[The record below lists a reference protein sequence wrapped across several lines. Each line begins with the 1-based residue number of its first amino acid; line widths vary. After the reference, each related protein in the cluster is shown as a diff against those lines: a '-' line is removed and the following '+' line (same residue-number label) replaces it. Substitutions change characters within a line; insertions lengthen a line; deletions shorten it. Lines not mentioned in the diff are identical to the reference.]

1 MVFRGWDCF
10 HSIRNEFL
18 LRSWCSKKFPT
29 YPKNI
34 FSNDFLSKTYFWGI
48 FGNFGNPY
56 QNYKGNYT
64 IPFIILVRISEISE
78 KSPKN
83 MFWIKKSIEKIF
95 FGKVGNF
102 FEHQDRSKN
111 SLRIEWKHSQP
122 LRTTLK
128 HSSRRV
134 ILFLL

>member
-1 MVFRGWDCF
+1 MNFYFDLDVRKNSQLIQKTFFRTIF
-10 HSIRNEFL
+10 
-18 LRSWCSKKFPT
+18 
-29 YPKNI
+29 YPKHI
-34 FSNDFLSKTYFWGI
+34 FGGF

-64 IPFIILVRISEISE
+64 IPFIIWVRISGISE
-78 KSPKN
+78 KSSKN

-128 HSSRRV
+128 HCSRRV